1 MVVLEGVDAMCVKR
15 SEEDAENSQVVAQLL
30 TSMDG
35 VRTNPRVVVLGT
47 CCARDRLD
55 EALRRAGRF
64 DKEVEVN
71 PPNVRERV
79 AIVEMYMDAYGV
91 VRTGVEEEV
100 GLLTRGFSGADLEL
114 MVREY
119 ALGCVC
125 GEHGG
130 EVLLEVAHRTT
141 PTVMKCEERVESV
154 GWASIGGLE
163 AVKDVLRKCV
173 EWPIRHRAAFE
184 RFGLRAP
191 RGVLLYG
198 PPGCAKTRL
207 ARALASESHASFWSV
222 STSQLISPYVGE
234 SEVIA

>member
-100 GLLTRGFSGADLEL
+100 GLLTRGFSGCG
-114 MVREY
+114 
-119 ALGCVC
+119 LGVD
-125 GEHGG
+125 G
-130 EVLLEVAHRTT
+130 A
-141 PTVMKCEERVESV
+141 
-154 GWASIGGLE
+154 
-163 AVKDVLRKCV
+163 
-173 EWPIRHRAAFE
+173 
-184 RFGLRAP
+184 
-191 RGVLLYG
+191 
-198 PPGCAKTRL
+198 
-207 ARALASESHASFWSV
+207 
-222 STSQLISPYVGE
+222 
-234 SEVIA
+234 